1 MRINVVGTSGSG
13 KSTFARQIAEECNIP
28 YIEMDALFWK
38 PNWTKSTDEEFFP
51 RLKEALSSDDWVLD
65 GNYQRTQPI
74 KWRRVQTVVYLD
86 LPFRVVLYR
95 MIRRCL
101 VRGWRREELWA
112 GNRETL
118 WKHLFTRDSMI
129 LWTISS
135 FPKLRRRYATAFATT
150 ENSHI
155 RFVRLRSRK
164 ETADFLE
171 HGLMDLQPG

>member
-13 KSTFARQIAEECNIP
+13 KTTFARQIAEKRDIP
-28 YIEMDALFWK
+28 YVEMDALFWK

-51 RLKEALSSDDWVLD
+51 RLEQALSSDDWVLD

-101 VRGWRREELWA
+101 VRGLKREELWA

-118 WKHLFTRDSMI
+118 WKHLFTRESMI
-129 LWTISS
+129 LWTVSS
-135 FPKLRRRYATAFATT
+135 FPKLRRRYATAFAMP
-150 ENSHI
+150 EHSHI
-155 RFVRLRSRK
+155 RFVSLRSRK
-164 ETADFLE
+164 EVADFIE

>member
-13 KSTFARQIAEECNIP
+13 KSTFARQIAAKCNLP
-28 YIEMDALFWK
+28 YVEMDALFWK
-38 PNWTKSTDEEFFP
+38 PNWTESTDEEFFP
-51 RLKEALSSDDWVLD
+51 RLEEALSSDDWVLD

-86 LPFRVVLYR
+86 LPLRVVLYR

-101 VRGWRREELWA
+101 VRGLKREELWA
-112 GNRETL
+112 GNRESL

-135 FPKLRRRYATAFATT
+135 FPKLRRRYTDAF
-150 ENSHI
+150 EMPEHSHI
-155 RFVRLRSRK
+155 KFVRLCSRK
-164 ETADFLE
+164 ETEDFIE
-171 HGLMDLQPG
+171 RRLMQPG